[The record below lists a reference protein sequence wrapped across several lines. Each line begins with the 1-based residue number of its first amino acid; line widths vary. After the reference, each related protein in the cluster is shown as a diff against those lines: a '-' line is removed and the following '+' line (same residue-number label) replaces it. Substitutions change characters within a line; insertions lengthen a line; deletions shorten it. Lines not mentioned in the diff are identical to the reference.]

1 VLSEALLVRV
11 TRYEAA
17 ARVNG
22 TSTTTSVSV
31 NEKTVLEIPPTVT
44 VGAAPV
50 GLKFAPAT
58 AI

>member
-1 VLSEALLVRV
+1 
-11 TRYEAA
+11 
-17 ARVNG
+17 
-22 TSTTTSVSV
+22 VSV
-31 NEKTVLEIPPTVT
+31 DEKTVLEIPPTVT